1 MVAHRK
7 RYFENSA
14 ASIEAKMAYMAIAVS
29 YHLGNRPSEGSSN
42 GPLQTN
48 ENGGVDEDHMY
59 TTEDSSTRQP
69 TIPASS
75 VLTSTNLNKDEIQ

>member
-14 ASIEAKMAYMAIAVS
+14 ASIEEKMAYMATAVS
-29 YHLGNRPSEGSSN
+29 YHLGNRPSESSSN

-48 ENGGVDEDHMY
+48 ENGDVDEDHIY
-59 TTEDSSTRQP
+59 TTEDIQYQTADCIIGSD
-69 TIPASS
+69 I
-75 VLTSTNLNKDEIQ
+75 NELNKDEIQ